1 MMRSKNILI
10 AFVLLYACIPVW
22 AREVTDTLESSKRDR
37 VIVTYDITQN
47 NGQFT
52 IKFLEAKKKLGM
64 TYRDKYNK
72 LDEVAILFFDR
83 TGNYED
89 NMEFSGIN
97 TDAFMIPKDVKYRA
111 SKDGYFLLNDNPT
124 IIMELKSG
132 DIAELSIPLFLAHY
146 EGKRRYKVF
155 SRCEDLIINLS
166 KKKSVREQDV
176 STQQVTTQ
184 TITTQEEMEG
194 TDADVEVANSLINRI
209 NGLLAEQ
216 EEYPFSDELKQAIS
230 SLREISYRPIDSNLS
245 SRIGEVLSACN
256 IKEKELKA
264 EAKAAEDAAARNAE
278 LQAKLAEEQALARQ
292 DSIAAAAQ
300 QKAEEERK
308 QNLWLI
314 IGGVILVILAFVGN
328 LMFQHFR
335 NVKNQK
341 SIKNMYENEVK
352 RAEEEAKR
360 RARNMAKSQINRVQG
375 EARRKTRSAIND
387 GIGKIGKKGKGN
399 KGISI

>member
-1 MMRSKNILI
+1 MGSKKILI
-10 AFVLLYACIPVW
+10 AFVFLFASVSVW
-22 AREVTDTLESSKRDR
+22 AREVTDTLESSKSDR
-37 VIVTYDITQN
+37 VIVTYDIVQN
-47 NGQFT
+47 DGK
-52 IKFLEAKKKLGM
+52 ISIEFLNARPILGR
-64 TYRDKYNK
+64 TYRDKYKK

-97 TDAFMIPKDVKYRA
+97 TDAFMIPKEVKYKV

-124 IIMELKSG
+124 LSMELKSG
-132 DIAELSIPLFLAHY
+132 ENAELSIPFFIAHY
-146 EGKRRYKVF
+146 EGKHRYKVF
-155 SRCEDLIINLS
+155 SRCEDLKINLS
-166 KKKSVREQDV
+166 KKKPVRVQDV
-176 STQQVTTQ
+176 STQQLTTQ
-184 TITTQEEMEG
+184 TITSLEEVEG
-194 TDADVEVANSLINRI
+194 TDADVAVANSLINRI

-230 SLREISYRPIDSNLS
+230 SLREISYRPIDNNLS

-256 IKEKELKA
+256 LKEKELKA
-264 EAKAAEDAAARNAE
+264 EAKAAEDAAAKKAE
-278 LQAKLAEEQALARQ
+278 LQAKQAEEQAQARQ

-300 QKAEEERK
+300 QKADENRK

-314 IGGVILVILAFVGN
+314 IGGVILAIIIFVGN
-328 LMFQHFR
+328 QMLQHFR

-341 SIKNMYENEVK
+341 SIMDMQQNVVR
-352 RAEEEAKR
+352 RAEDEAKR
-360 RARNMAKSQINRVQG
+360 RARNMARSQTNRVQG

-387 GIGKIGKKGKGN
+387 GIGKIGKKGKGS

>member
-1 MMRSKNILI
+1 MGSKNILV
-10 AFVLLYACIPVW
+10 AFVLLFVYAPVF

-47 NGQFT
+47 NGQIT
-52 IKFLEAKKKLGM
+52 IKFLDARKKLGR
-64 TYRDKYNK
+64 TYRDKYKK

-97 TDAFMIPKDVKYRA
+97 IDAFMIPKEVKYIV

-124 IIMELKSG
+124 LSMELKSG
-132 DIAELSIPLFLAHY
+132 ENSELSIPLFIAHY
-146 EGKRRYKVF
+146 EGKRHYKVF

-166 KKKSVREQDV
+166 KKKAVRLKDV
-176 STQQVTTQ
+176 STQQLTTQ
-184 TITTQEEMEG
+184 TITTQEEMDG
-194 TDADVEVANSLINRI
+194 TDVDLAVANSLINRI
-209 NGLLAEQ
+209 NGLLTEQ

-230 SLREISYRPIDSNLS
+230 SLREISYRPVDSYLS

-256 IKEKELKA
+256 LKEKELKA
-264 EAKAAEDAAARNAE
+264 EAKVAEDAAAKNAE
-278 LQAKLAEEQALARQ
+278 LQAKLAERQALARQ
-292 DSIAAAAQ
+292 DSIAAAAL

-314 IGGVILVILAFVGN
+314 IGGMLLAVLAFIGN
-328 LMFQHFR
+328 QVFRHFQ

-341 SIKNMYENEVK
+341 NIMDMQQNVVK
-352 RAEEEAKR
+352 RAEEEARR
-360 RARNMAKSQINRVQG
+360 RARNMARSQINRVQG
-375 EARRKTRSAIND
+375 EARRKTRNAIND
-387 GIGKIGKKGKGN
+387 GIGKIGKKGNGN
-399 KGISI
+399 NRISI

>member
-1 MMRSKNILI
+1 MGSKKILI
-10 AFVLLYACIPVW
+10 AFVFLFVSVSAW

-47 NGQFT
+47 NGQIT
-52 IKFLEAKKKLGM
+52 IKFLDAKKKLGR
-64 TYRDKYNK
+64 TYRDKYKK
-72 LDEVAILFFDR
+72 LDEVAVVFFDR

-97 TDAFMIPKDVKYRA
+97 TDAFMIPKEVKYKV

-124 IIMELKSG
+124 LSMELKSG
-132 DIAELSIPLFLAHY
+132 ENAELSIPLFIAHY

-155 SRCEDLIINLS
+155 SRCEDLKINLS
-166 KKKSVREQDV
+166 KKKSLRVQDT
-176 STQQVTTQ
+176 STQQLTTQ
-184 TITTQEEMEG
+184 TITTQEEMDG
-194 TDADVEVANSLINRI
+194 TDADVAVANSLINRI

-216 EEYPFSDELKQAIS
+216 DEYPFSDELKQAIS

-256 IKEKELKA
+256 LKEKELKA
-264 EAKAAEDAAARNAE
+264 EAKAAEDAAAKNAE
-278 LQAKLAEEQALARQ
+278 LQAKLAEEQAQARQ

-300 QKAEEERK
+300 QKAEEDRK

-314 IGGVILVILAFVGN
+314 IGGVILAVLAFVGN
-328 LMFQHFR
+328 QTFQHFR

-341 SIKNMYENEVK
+341 SIMDMQQNVVR
-352 RAEEEAKR
+352 RAEDEAKR
-360 RARNMAKSQINRVQG
+360 RARNMARSQINRVQG
-375 EARRKTRSAIND
+375 EARRKTRSAITD

>member
-1 MMRSKNILI
+1 MGSKNILI
-10 AFVLLYACIPVW
+10 AFVLLFACASVW

-47 NGQFT
+47 NGQIT
-52 IKFLEAKKKLGM
+52 IKFLDAKKKLGR
-64 TYRDKYNK
+64 TYRDKYKK
-72 LDEVAILFFDR
+72 LDEVAVVFFDR

-97 TDAFMIPKDVKYRA
+97 TDAFMIPKEVKYKV

-124 IIMELKSG
+124 LSMELKSG
-132 DIAELSIPLFLAHY
+132 ENAELSIPLFIAHY

-155 SRCEDLIINLS
+155 SRCEDLKINLS
-166 KKKSVREQDV
+166 KKKSLRVQDT
-176 STQQVTTQ
+176 STQQLTTQ
-184 TITTQEEMEG
+184 TITTQEEMDG
-194 TDADVEVANSLINRI
+194 TDADVAVANSLINRI

-256 IKEKELKA
+256 LKEKELKA
-264 EAKAAEDAAARNAE
+264 EAKAAEDAAAKNAE
-278 LQAKLAEEQALARQ
+278 LQAKLAEEQAQARQ
-292 DSIAAAAQ
+292 DSIATAAQ
-300 QKAEEERK
+300 QKAEEDRK

-314 IGGVILVILAFVGN
+314 IGGVILAILAFVGN
-328 LMFQHFR
+328 KTFQHFR

-341 SIKNMYENEVK
+341 SIMDMQQNVVR
-352 RAEEEAKR
+352 RAEDEAKR
-360 RARNMAKSQINRVQG
+360 RARNMARSQINRVQG

>member
-1 MMRSKNILI
+1 MGSKNILI
-10 AFVLLYACIPVW
+10 AFVLLFACASVW

-47 NGQFT
+47 NGQIT
-52 IKFLEAKKKLGM
+52 IKFLDAKKKLGR
-64 TYRDKYNK
+64 TYRDKYKK
-72 LDEVAILFFDR
+72 LDEVAVVFFDR

-97 TDAFMIPKDVKYRA
+97 TDAFMIPKEVKYKV

-124 IIMELKSG
+124 LSMELKSG
-132 DIAELSIPLFLAHY
+132 ENAELSIPLFIAHY

-155 SRCEDLIINLS
+155 SRCEDLKINLS
-166 KKKSVREQDV
+166 KKKSLRVQDT
-176 STQQVTTQ
+176 STQQLTTQ
-184 TITTQEEMEG
+184 TITTQEEMDG
-194 TDADVEVANSLINRI
+194 TDADLAVANSLINRI

-256 IKEKELKA
+256 LKEKELKA
-264 EAKAAEDAAARNAE
+264 EAKAAEDAAAKNAE
-278 LQAKLAEEQALARQ
+278 LQAKLAEEQAQARQ
-292 DSIAAAAQ
+292 DSIATAAQ
-300 QKAEEERK
+300 QKAEEDRK

-314 IGGVILVILAFVGN
+314 IGGVILAILAFVGN
-328 LMFQHFR
+328 QTFQHFR

-341 SIKNMYENEVK
+341 SIMDMQQNVVR
-352 RAEEEAKR
+352 RAEDEAKR
-360 RARNMAKSQINRVQG
+360 RARNMTQSQINRVQG
-375 EARRKTRSAIND
+375 EARHKTRNAITD
-387 GIGKIGKKGKGN
+387 GIGKKGNKGKGN

>member
-1 MMRSKNILI
+1 MGSKKILI
-10 AFVLLYACIPVW
+10 AFILLFACVSVS

-37 VIVTYDITQN
+37 VIVTYDIIQN
-47 NGQFT
+47 NGQIT
-52 IKFLEAKKKLGM
+52 IKFLDAKKKLGR
-64 TYRDKYNK
+64 TYRDKYKK
-72 LDEVAILFFDR
+72 LDEVAVLFFDR

-97 TDAFMIPKDVKYRA
+97 TDAFMIPKEVKYKV

-124 IIMELKSG
+124 LSMELRSG
-132 DIAELSIPLFLAHY
+132 ENAKLSIPLFIAHY

-155 SRCEDLIINLS
+155 SRCEDLKMNLS
-166 KKKSVREQDV
+166 KKKSVRVQDV
-176 STQQVTTQ
+176 STQQLTTQ
-184 TITTQEEMEG
+184 TITSQEEVDG
-194 TDADVEVANSLINRI
+194 TDADVAVANSLINRI

-216 EEYPFSDELKQAIS
+216 DEYPFSDELKQAIS

-256 IKEKELKA
+256 LKEKELKA
-264 EAKAAEDAAARNAE
+264 EAKAAEDAAAKNAE
-278 LQAKLAEEQALARQ
+278 LQAKLAEEQAQARQ

-300 QKAEEERK
+300 QKAEEDRK

-314 IGGVILVILAFVGN
+314 IGGVILAILAFVGN
-328 LMFQHFR
+328 QTFQHFR

-341 SIKNMYENEVK
+341 SILDMQQNVVR
-352 RAEEEAKR
+352 RAEDEAKR
-360 RARNMAKSQINRVQG
+360 RARNMARSQINRVQG
-375 EARRKTRSAIND
+375 EARRKTRSAITD

>member
-1 MMRSKNILI
+1 MGSKNILI
-10 AFVLLYACIPVW
+10 AFVLLFACASVW

-47 NGQFT
+47 NGQIT
-52 IKFLEAKKKLGM
+52 IKFLDAKKKLGR
-64 TYRDKYNK
+64 TYRDKYKK
-72 LDEVAILFFDR
+72 LDEVAVVFFDR

-97 TDAFMIPKDVKYRA
+97 TDAFMIPKEVKYKV

-124 IIMELKSG
+124 LSMELKSG
-132 DIAELSIPLFLAHY
+132 ENAELSIPLFIAHY

-155 SRCEDLIINLS
+155 SRCEDLKINLS
-166 KKKSVREQDV
+166 KKKSLRVQDT
-176 STQQVTTQ
+176 STQQLTTQ
-184 TITTQEEMEG
+184 TITTQEEMDG
-194 TDADVEVANSLINRI
+194 TDADVAVANSLINRI

-256 IKEKELKA
+256 LKEKELKA
-264 EAKAAEDAAARNAE
+264 EAKAAEDAAAKNAE
-278 LQAKLAEEQALARQ
+278 LQAKLAEEQAQARQ
-292 DSIAAAAQ
+292 DSIATAAQ
-300 QKAEEERK
+300 QKAEEDRK

-314 IGGVILVILAFVGN
+314 IGGVILAILAFVGN
-328 LMFQHFR
+328 QTFQHFR

-341 SIKNMYENEVK
+341 SIMDMQQNVVR
-352 RAEEEAKR
+352 RAEDEAKR
-360 RARNMAKSQINRVQG
+360 RARNMARSQINRVQG

-387 GIGKIGKKGKGN
+387 GIRKIGKKGKGN

>member
-1 MMRSKNILI
+1 MGSKNILI
-10 AFVLLYACIPVW
+10 AFVLLFACASVW

-47 NGQFT
+47 NGQIT
-52 IKFLEAKKKLGM
+52 IKFLDAKKKLGR
-64 TYRDKYNK
+64 TYRDKYKK
-72 LDEVAILFFDR
+72 LDEVAVVFFDR

-97 TDAFMIPKDVKYRA
+97 TDAFMIPKEVKYKV

-124 IIMELKSG
+124 LSMELKSG
-132 DIAELSIPLFLAHY
+132 ENAELSIPLFIAHY

-155 SRCEDLIINLS
+155 SRCEDLKINLS
-166 KKKSVREQDV
+166 KKKSLRVQDT
-176 STQQVTTQ
+176 STQQLTTQ
-184 TITTQEEMEG
+184 TITTQEEMDG
-194 TDADVEVANSLINRI
+194 TDADLAVANSLINRI

-264 EAKAAEDAAARNAE
+264 EAKAAEDAAAKNAE
-278 LQAKLAEEQALARQ
+278 LQAKLAEEQAQARQ
-292 DSIAAAAQ
+292 DSIATAAQ
-300 QKAEEERK
+300 QKAEEDRK

-314 IGGVILVILAFVGN
+314 IGGVILAILAFVGN
-328 LMFQHFR
+328 QTFQHFR

-341 SIKNMYENEVK
+341 SIMDMQQNVVR
-352 RAEEEAKR
+352 RAEDEAKR
-360 RARNMAKSQINRVQG
+360 RARNMARSQINRVQG
-375 EARRKTRSAIND
+375 EARRKTRSAITD

>member
-1 MMRSKNILI
+1 MGSKKILI
-10 AFVLLYACIPVW
+10 AFVLLFTCFSVS

-47 NGQFT
+47 NGQIT
-52 IKFLEAKKKLGM
+52 IKFLDAKKKLGR
-64 TYRDKYNK
+64 TYRDKYKK
-72 LDEVAILFFDR
+72 LDEVAVLFFDR

-97 TDAFMIPKDVKYRA
+97 TDAFMIPKEVKYKV

-124 IIMELKSG
+124 LSMELKSG
-132 DIAELSIPLFLAHY
+132 ENAELSIPLFIAHY

-155 SRCEDLIINLS
+155 SRCEDLKINLS
-166 KKKSVREQDV
+166 KKKSLRVQDT
-176 STQQVTTQ
+176 STQQLTTQ
-184 TITTQEEMEG
+184 TITTQEEMDG
-194 TDADVEVANSLINRI
+194 TDADVAVANSLINRI

-256 IKEKELKA
+256 LKEKELKA
-264 EAKAAEDAAARNAE
+264 EAKAAEDAAAKNAE
-278 LQAKLAEEQALARQ
+278 LQAKLAEEQAQARQ
-292 DSIAAAAQ
+292 DSIATAAQ
-300 QKAEEERK
+300 QKAEEDRK

-314 IGGVILVILAFVGN
+314 IGGVILAILAFVGN
-328 LMFQHFR
+328 QTFQHFR

-341 SIKNMYENEVK
+341 SIMDMQQNVVR
-352 RAEEEAKR
+352 RAEDEAKR
-360 RARNMAKSQINRVQG
+360 RARNMARSQINRVQG

>member
-314 IGGVILVILAFVGN
+314 IGGVILAILAFVGN

-360 RARNMAKSQINRVQG
+360 RARNMARSQINRVQG
-375 EARRKTRSAIND
+375 EARRKTRGAIND